1 MKRAM
6 FLLLTVSALL
16 AVSCNEDI
24 SPDTSDV
31 SEELTLTIRVR
42 SDAAR
47 TRANDVESV
56 PASDGLHRLDLY
68 IYHYDEPLL
77 DTHITLEPDPSGTT
91 VYSIK
96 EKKDETV
103 GIIAIGNLDA
113 DTAQHLEGKT
123 LDQMANYTDPH
134 AWIVLSANNFALD
147 RIVMVGAMSYNFTKD
162 GTAEI
167 ELRRLMYRIDIGKIT
182 VSPTNKDLL
191 GKEVFVKNIVLT
203 NVCNYF
209 VPLKNASIGYFY
221 TWALFF
227 GSEYNLTGALGG
239 IEKGFRYYVNAPG
252 GWSADGTFSMDGP
265 GILTGDFPFMINS
278 NYQKDPGVLNVD
290 ADGILKDITHH
301 SYDNTVGEGLI
312 VNSGDMTESH
322 SINVGKC
329 FYGFMGRGTFS
340 NYSIV
345 SEYKSQNIYPKI
357 VIELSIDGQSWFYP
371 IPLIYPQPN
380 TIYKIDNITVRD
392 YGSEYSNFYIQK
404 YAVDFAITVSDWNE
418 LSVENMNVGA
428 DPVTG
433 KPVDLYNE

>member
-1 MKRAM
+1 MDEK
-6 FLLLTVSALL
+6 
-16 AVSCNEDI
+16 
-24 SPDTSDV
+24 
-31 SEELTLTIRVR
+31 
-42 SDAAR
+42 
-47 TRANDVESV
+47 
-56 PASDGLHRLDLY
+56 AS
-68 IYHYDEPLL
+68 
-77 DTHITLEPDPSGTT
+77 
-91 VYSIK
+91 
-96 EKKDETV
+96 
-103 GIIAIGNLDA
+103 
-113 DTAQHLEGKT
+113 
-123 LDQMANYTDPH
+123 
-134 AWIVLSANNFALD
+134 
-147 RIVMVGAMSYNFTKD
+147 
-162 GTAEI
+162 
-167 ELRRLMYRIDIGKIT
+167 
-182 VSPTNKDLL
+182 
-191 GKEVFVKNIVLT
+191 
-203 NVCNYF
+203 
-209 VPLKNASIGYFY
+209 
-221 TWALFF
+221 
-227 GSEYNLTGALGG
+227 GG

-290 ADGILKDITHH
+290 AEGILKDITHH

-404 YAVDFAITVSDWNE
+404 YAADFVITVSDWNE